1 MAVLAVLCG
10 CGSVGRDNA
19 QRFEFRRLVMG
30 VEAQVVVYAKDE
42 PTATAGARAAYA
54 RLAELEQVFSD
65 YRPGSEVMQLCD
77 RAGQGPIPVSDDL
90 FAVLAAA
97 DRVHALTNGA
107 LDPTVGPLTKLW
119 REARAKNPPTLPDAA
134 AIDAARS
141 SVGWEHVVLDASA
154 RTVAITTPGVRIDL
168 GGIAKGYSAAEA
180 VRTLG
185 QVGLHRAM
193 VTLSGDI
200 AVGEAPPGEAGWTIE
215 IDPGVDGVTP
225 FTQTVRH
232 TSVST
237 SGDRTQFVDVG
248 GVRYSHILDP
258 RTGLGVTHRTA
269 ACVIARDGALADGLA
284 TALCVLPQ
292 SVRVADVR
300 VWAWTQEPARDQ
312 GMSRKSSNSS

>member
-1 MAVLAVLCG
+1 
-10 CGSVGRDNA
+10 
-19 QRFEFRRLVMG
+19 MG
-30 VEAQVVVYAKDE
+30 VEARVVVYAEDE
-42 PTATAGARAAYA
+42 PTATAGARAAYG

-77 RAGQGPIPVSDDL
+77 RAGQGPVPVSDDL

-107 LDPTVGPLTKLW
+107 FDPTVGPLTKLW
-119 REARAKNPPTLPDAA
+119 REARAKNPPALPDAA
-134 AIDAARS
+134 AIDAARAH
-141 SVGWEHVVLDASA
+141 VGWEHVVRDAEA
-154 RTVAITTPGVRIDL
+154 GMVTITTPGVRIDL

-180 VRTLG
+180 VQILRELS
-185 QVGLHRAM
+185 LPRAM

-215 IDPGVDGVTP
+215 IDPGMEGVTP
-225 FTQTVRH
+225 FKETVRN

-237 SGDRTQFVDVG
+237 SGDQTQFVDVG

-284 TALCVLPQ
+284 TALCVLAK
-292 SVRVADVR
+292 SVRVPDVR
-300 VWAWTQEPARDQ
+300 VWVWTQEPARDQ